1 MPLRG
6 PGILTG
12 GKAPLN
18 QTRASDLCPLRWQ
31 RKDTMRRPTRPSALQ
46 VSAIHGGGGW
56 QSLPE
61 RAVFKQGA
69 LAAHH

>member
-1 MPLRG
+1 MALRG

-46 VSAIHGGGGW
+46 VSAIHGGGGVAI
-56 QSLPE
+56 PT
-61 RAVFKQGA
+61 
-69 LAAHH
+69 